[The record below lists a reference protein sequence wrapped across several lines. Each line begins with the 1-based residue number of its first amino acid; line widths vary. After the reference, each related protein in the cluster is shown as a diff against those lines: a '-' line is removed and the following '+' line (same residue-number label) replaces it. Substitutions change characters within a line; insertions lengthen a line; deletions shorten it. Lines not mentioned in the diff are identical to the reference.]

1 MTQGRHRKPT
11 DTTMTM
17 KKIALGATVGLG
29 AVAVPATF
37 AGTASAVPSS
47 DWDRIAQCESSG
59 DWSINHSEDGM
70 SVGGLQFQNASW
82 QDALQYLNSKGYDTS
97 SWPQILSQGMPTS
110 EVPTK
115 AQQITAAE
123 ALLALQPDPW
133 TASRSCSG
141 VSLSQSDSVFNGGQ
155 KPAEFLEPGDGS
167 TPPPATTPASTGTL
181 DPITGATVPKPKE
194 GSPAD
199 LAVKYA
205 IAAIGYNL
213 PYVYGGNGPQ
223 DGGWDCSGLTSQ
235 AWKAGGV
242 DFTESARDSYS
253 QEVPSNVGPQA
264 TLVTSTANLLPGDL
278 VTYDGFEG
286 GHVALYVGPIGPNGE
301 DLIETNSRHPERPN
315 VNWSFMDERSGRGPS
330 ARTAMV
336 RPAPFV
342 PADGSA
348 TGGNTGDTNPPPS
361 DGGTTTPPPSDGG
374 STTPPPSTGG
384 GDGTTTPPPVSSTDG
399 TYTVVVGDYLD
410 KIAREHNVPGG
421 WPALY
426 AANRDVVG
434 DNPDLIFPGQVLR
447 LPTGSVAH
455 HSHHHRHHHWG
466 HHHWK

>member
-1 MTQGRHRKPT
+1 MVTHGRHRQPT
-11 DTTMTM
+11 NTTTM

-37 AGTASAVPSS
+37 ASSASAATESQ
-47 DWDRIAQCESSG
+47 WDQLASCESSG
-59 DWSINHSEDGM
+59 NWNAPGG
-70 SVGGLQFQNASW
+70 GGLQIIPSTWAAYGGTAYAPSAEQA
-82 QDALQYLNSKGYDTS
+82 
-97 SWPQILSQGMPTS
+97 
-110 EVPTK
+110 TK
-115 AQQITAAE
+115 AQQIAIAEKVLADQGPDAWSTITFNTGDLSNGSCQGLLTKADANPGNPGTA
-123 ALLALQPDPW
+123 
-133 TASRSCSG
+133 
-141 VSLSQSDSVFNGGQ
+141 
-155 KPAEFLEPGDGS
+155 PG
-167 TPPPATTPASTGTL
+167 TTTTTTPPATTPASTGTL

-455 HSHHHRHHHWG
+455 HHHRHHHWG

>member
-1 MTQGRHRKPT
+1 MNKVTQGRHRQPN
-11 DTTMTM
+11 DNTTTM

-37 AGTASAVPSS
+37 AGTASAATTTV
-47 DWDRIAQCESSG
+47 WDRLAQCESSG
-59 DWSINHSEDGM
+59 NFADMDSGGNGHYGGFQFSLSTWA
-70 SVGGLQFQNASW
+70 SVGGTGNPA
-82 QDALQYLNSKGYDTS
+82 DATPAEQLLRAKELLATAGPGQWSCAGQAGLTQANG
-97 SWPQILSQGMPTS
+97 
-110 EVPTK
+110 
-115 AQQITAAE
+115 AAE
-123 ALLALQPDPW
+123 
-133 TASRSCSG
+133 G
-141 VSLSQSDSVFNGGQ
+141 LSI
-155 KPAEFLEPGDGS
+155 LGD
-167 TPPPATTPASTGTL
+167 TTTPPATTPPATTPPADSGTL
-181 DPITGATVPKPKE
+181 DPITGATVPKPKD

-213 PYVYGGNGPQ
+213 PYVYSGNGPE

-278 VTYDGFEG
+278 VTYDGFKG
-286 GHVALYVGPIGPNGE
+286 GHVAMYVGPIGPQGQ
-301 DLIETNSRHPERPN
+301 DLIETNSRHPKRPN

-342 PADGSA
+342 PA
-348 TGGNTGDTNPPPS
+348 TGTVTPPPS
-361 DGGTTTPPPSDGG
+361 DGGGTTTPPPSDGG
-374 STTPPPSTGG
+374 
-384 GDGTTTPPPVSSTDG
+384 GTTTPPPSDDGGGTTTPPPSDGGGTVTPPPATDG

-434 DNPDLIFPGQVLR
+434 DNPDLIFPGQVLK
-447 LPTGSVAH
+447 LPTGSAAH
-455 HSHHHRHHHWG
+455 HSHHNRHHHWG
-466 HHHWK
+466 HHNWK